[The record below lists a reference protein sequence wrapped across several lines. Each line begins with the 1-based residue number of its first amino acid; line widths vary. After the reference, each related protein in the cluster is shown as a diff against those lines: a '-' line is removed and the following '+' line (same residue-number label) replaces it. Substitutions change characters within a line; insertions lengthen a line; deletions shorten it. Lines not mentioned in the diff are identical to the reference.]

1 MLKGAAPRITSKA
14 ENLARFESQR
24 LPRYQTQPKN
34 GCALSWIWANFNA
47 RRLSQLQGAMQSP
60 IARPAG
66 TDAAAALT
74 VYPPELQQIIVG
86 IRAMAA
92 RQKLGSERAMAEA
105 LKVKRHQLRRAL
117 SALRANGEIAPA
129 EARRKPL
136 LGHNGENLVRATNP
150 MEVIEMRIAIEPF
163 LARLAALR
171 ASPFEMAA
179 IEQAATTAA
188 GVDSGAAD
196 LNFHKLIATSSG
208 NKLAASL
215 YGLVR
220 RVASDARM
228 QLNANR
234 PNCPNRTQQRDTE
247 HRAIAQAI
255 LARDPDAAE
264 HSMRLHLAA
273 VQRVVIERL
282 NPLATAV

>member
-1 MLKGAAPRITSKA
+1 MVARHFEIWLSSTSADVPKPQVA
-14 ENLARFESQR
+14 MPSPVARS
-24 LPRYQTQPKN
+24 
-34 GCALSWIWANFNA
+34 
-47 RRLSQLQGAMQSP
+47 
-60 IARPAG
+60 
-66 TDAAAALT
+66 AAANANAVASLAA
-74 VYPPELQQIIVG
+74 YPVELRQIVVA

-129 EARRKPL
+129 EAKRKPL

-150 MEVIEMRIAIEPF
+150 LEVIEMRLAIEPF
-163 LARLAALR
+163 LSRLAALR

-196 LNFHKLIATSSG
+196 LKFHRLIAASSG

-215 YGLVR
+215 YGLLR

-228 QLNANR
+228 RLNANR
-234 PNCPNRTQQRDTE
+234 PNCPKRTQQRDVE
-247 HRAIAQAI
+247 HRAIARAI

-264 HSMRLHLAA
+264 HAMRLHLAA
-273 VQRVVIERL
+273 VQKVVIERL
-282 NPLATAV
+282 NPLAAAV